1 MHEKKLSVLKS
12 MQEQMMSLR
21 KDNSLL
27 TGITFNTFAGDIHIS
42 NKEIVLCMVDSMIK
56 YLKDEIEYNEK

>member
-1 MHEKKLSVLKS
+1 
-12 MQEQMMSLR
+12 MMSLR